1 MLIKR
6 RTIRLFKQKKV
17 PRTVLEKAL
26 NAARLAPSAAN
37 LQFLEYLVVTDPALK
52 EAVFSHLQWA
62 GYVRPRRTPAPHQR
76 PSLYIL
82 ILANKQKSET
92 LDRRDVGAAVE
103 NMLLALWFAGI
114 GSCWI
119 ASVNRQALS
128 QLLGLCADY
137 EIDSVV
143 ACGYPAE
150 KPKLETDSENI
161 RYWLDAS
168 DKLHVPKRPL
178 QDIVHYNHIAHK

>member
-1 MLIKR
+1 MNTNLYTMLIKR

-62 GYVRPRRTPAPHQR
+62 GYVRPRRTPAPPQR
-76 PSLYIL
+76 PSLSLL

-92 LDRRDVGAAVE
+92 LDRRE
-103 NMLLALWFAGI
+103 I
-114 GSCWI
+114 GR
-119 ASVNRQALS
+119 A
-128 QLLGLCADY
+128 
-137 EIDSVV
+137 
-143 ACGYPAE
+143 
-150 KPKLETDSENI
+150 
-161 RYWLDAS
+161 
-168 DKLHVPKRPL
+168 HV
-178 QDIVHYNHIAHK
+178 